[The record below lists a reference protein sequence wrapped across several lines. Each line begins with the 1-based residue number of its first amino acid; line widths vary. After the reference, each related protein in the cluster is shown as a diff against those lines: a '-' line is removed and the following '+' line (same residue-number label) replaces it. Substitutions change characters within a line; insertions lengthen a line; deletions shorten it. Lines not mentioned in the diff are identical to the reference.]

1 MLKLIFLSA
10 VFVSATMSQF
20 LMSDAFEIAHKVFD
34 NDEDIKRTMKDAS
47 DLIKG
52 LVKGVAD
59 REIPDLDKCIKN
71 GDSIVQVM
79 GRSIEKM
86 T

>member
-20 LMSDAFEIAHKVFD
+20 LVSDAFEIAHKVFD
-34 NDEDIKRTMKDAS
+34 IDIDDDIKKSMKDAS

-52 LVKGVAD
+52 LTKGVAD
-59 REIPDLDKCIKN
+59 REIPDLDQCLKN
-71 GDSIVQVM
+71 GDNI
-79 GRSIEKM
+79 I
-86 T
+86 